1 MKKRTLT
8 LVIALVLVAMCAVGG
23 TLAWLMDTDTVTNT
37 FTVGN
42 VDISLT
48 ESDADGDG
56 NNKANSYKMIPG
68 NTITKDPK
76 VTVTAGSEDCYLFV
90 KVEKSQSPKFDDFMT
105 YTIADGWEALT
116 GVSGVYCRI
125 VETPTVDQQFH
136 VLKNDEVTVLNTV
149 TKEMMDGLNGNA
161 LPTLTI
167 KAYAIQRAGLTD
179 QNDDS
184 AVDANDAWIL
194 VNSAE

>member
-23 TLAWLMDTDTVTNT
+23 TLAWLTDTDTVTNT

-90 KVEKSQSPKFDDFMT
+90 EITKSNNFDDFMT
-105 YTIADGWEALT
+105 SSVAEGWELLEREGLVDVYWRNA
-116 GVSGVYCRI
+116 SGGQNF
-125 VETPTVDQQFH
+125 D
-136 VLKNDEVTVLNTV
+136 VLSGNEVLVKNTV
-149 TKEMMDGLNGNA
+149 TKDDMDALNNGSSA

-167 KAYAIQRAGLTD
+167 KAYAIQSAGLTD
-179 QNDDS
+179 QNGDNT
-184 AVDANDAWIL
+184 VDAKDAWSL
-194 VNSAE
+194 VNPAE

>member
-23 TLAWLMDTDTVTNT
+23 TLAWLTDTDTVTNT

-90 KVEKSQSPKFDDFMT
+90 EITKSNNFDDFMT
-105 YTIADGWEALT
+105 SSVAEGWELLEREGLVDVYWRNA
-116 GVSGVYCRI
+116 SGGQNFY
-125 VETPTVDQQFH
+125 
-136 VLKNDEVTVLNTV
+136 VLSGNEVLVKNTV
-149 TKEMMDGLNGNA
+149 TKDDMDALNNGSSA

-167 KAYAIQRAGLTD
+167 KAYAIQSAGLTD
-179 QNDDS
+179 QNGDNT
-184 AVDANDAWIL
+184 VDAKDAWSL
-194 VNSAE
+194 VNPAE